1 LHKIIFLQDFNSFK
15 KDTCR
20 VIMEETELHYRI
32 QIKLDSNELYWMH
45 KSDNGI
51 VYRVVERG

>member
-1 LHKIIFLQDFNSFK
+1 
-15 KDTCR
+15 
-20 VIMEETELHYRI
+20 MEETELHYRI